1 MEGANTKYILEMKK
15 RLEEKQKP
23 ESGNDDFRSFD
34 MDDSGEQIVDQNIS
48 ELFKF
53 QNQTHSEIEK
63 DSEMKENMMYM
74 NS

>member
-34 MDDSGEQIVDQNIS
+34 MDDSGEQIVD
-48 ELFKF
+48 
-53 QNQTHSEIEK
+53 
-63 DSEMKENMMYM
+63 
-74 NS
+74 